1 MEAFGGESESHG
13 MDSVSNSMSADQS
26 LHEASSGAPVSC
38 MESTAES
45 EGPPVG
51 APADL
56 HEGGGGGGPG
66 GGGGGAPPPPDDL
79 SKPWG
84 LGAED
89 GGPRGFEQHLVDGF
103 NSEKLHQFRAQLH
116 QLSRQ
121 KDGLMPR
128 PGKCR

>member
-1 MEAFGGESESHG
+1 MEAFSGEAETHT
-13 MDSVSNSMSADQS
+13 MDSVSNSTSADQS

-45 EGPPVG
+45 EVPTVGPPADMHEGG
-51 APADL
+51 AAGSP
-56 HEGGGGGGPG
+56 GGGGGGP
-66 GGGGGAPPPPDDL
+66 APPPDDL

-84 LGAED
+84 LHGEE

-128 PGKCR
+128 PGK